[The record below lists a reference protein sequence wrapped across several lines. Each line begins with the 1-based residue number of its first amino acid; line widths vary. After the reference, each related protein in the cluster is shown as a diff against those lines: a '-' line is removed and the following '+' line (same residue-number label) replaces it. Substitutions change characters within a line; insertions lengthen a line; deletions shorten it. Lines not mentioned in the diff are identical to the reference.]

1 MSENILQEVNALS
14 PEVQA
19 YIREQIRICQ
29 SSTPMDG
36 FKLFAESEEFI
47 PVYNK
52 IGDSGFDLR
61 ANIAS
66 SIVVQPGER
75 VLIGT
80 GLYTELP
87 IGFEIQVRP
96 RSGIANKQGGGVVN
110 APGTIDSNYRHE
122 IGVIF
127 INTDKTQAIT
137 IKRGDRIAQGVI
149 CRVERVNF
157 QIVPSKDDLAPSER
171 GVNGFGSSGIQ

>member
-1 MSENILQEVNALS
+1 MSQAPQEVMVLS
-14 PEVQA
+14 EEVQA

-29 SSTPMDG
+29 TTAPMEG

-52 IGDSGFDLR
+52 VGDSGFDLR

-66 SIVVQPGER
+66 SITVQPGER

-96 RSGIANKQGGGVVN
+96 RSGMAKNQGGGVVN

-127 INTDKTQAIT
+127 INTDRTQAIT
-137 IKRGDRIAQGVI
+137 INRGDRIAQGVI
-149 CRVERVNF
+149 CRVERINF
-157 QIVPSKDDLAPSER
+157 QIVPSKDALSSSER
-171 GVNGFGSSGIQ
+171 GIKGFGSSGIQ